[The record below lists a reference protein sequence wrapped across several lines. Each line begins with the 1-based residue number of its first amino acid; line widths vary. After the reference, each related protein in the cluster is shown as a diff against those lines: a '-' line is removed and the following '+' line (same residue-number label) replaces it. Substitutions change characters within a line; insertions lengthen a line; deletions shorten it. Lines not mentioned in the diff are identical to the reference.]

1 MTTFNSLCSKYHC
14 SSKQQVADFLATRL
28 SLEYFWLCIK
38 MGQGQGD
45 GNMRTRAWGLGTW
58 GRVTRD
64 LRRTSMGRED
74 VLDGD
79 ARTSK
84 TGTQGTRDVNDNRK
98 SRR

>member
-1 MTTFNSLCSKYHC
+1 MECVTVTTFNSLCSKYHC
-14 SSKQQVADFLATRL
+14 SFKQQVADFLATRF

-38 MGQGQGD
+38 MGQGRGD
-45 GNMRTRAWGLGTW
+45 GKMRTRALGLGTW
-58 GRVTRD
+58 GR
-64 LRRTSMGRED
+64 GD

-84 TGTQGTRDVNDNRK
+84 TGTQGTRYVNDYRK